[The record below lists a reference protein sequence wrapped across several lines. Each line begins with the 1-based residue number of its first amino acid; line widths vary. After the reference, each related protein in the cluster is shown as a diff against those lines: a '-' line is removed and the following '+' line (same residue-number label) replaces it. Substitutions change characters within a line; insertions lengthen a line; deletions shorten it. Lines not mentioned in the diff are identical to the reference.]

1 MQDFLSCDKGAP
13 AGQRSGHVY
22 LPCDLEE
29 CFVKQMISSEVIGF
43 LIGRGKHDFGKFKA
57 VAVFGTRDG
66 GGVGGGDGGGG
77 GGEVD
82 VFAGIGGE
90 IEDGT
95 VG

>member
-1 MQDFLSCDKGAP
+1 
-13 AGQRSGHVY
+13 
-22 LPCDLEE
+22 
-29 CFVKQMISSEVIGF
+29 MISSEVIGF
-43 LIGRGKHDFGKFKA
+43 LIGRGEHDFGKFKA

-82 VFAGIGGE
+82 AFAGIGGE

>member
-1 MQDFLSCDKGAP
+1 
-13 AGQRSGHVY
+13 
-22 LPCDLEE
+22 
-29 CFVKQMISSEVIGF
+29 MISSEVIGF

-66 GGVGGGDGGGG
+66 GGGVGGGGGGGDGG
-77 GGEVD
+77 EVD
-82 VFAGIGGE
+82 AFAGIGGE

>member
-66 GGVGGGDGGGG
+66 GGVGSGDGGGG
-77 GGEVD
+77 DSEVD
-82 VFAGIGGE
+82 AFAGVDGE
-90 IEDGT
+90 IEDGS

>member
-1 MQDFLSCDKGAP
+1 M
-13 AGQRSGHVY
+13 
-22 LPCDLEE
+22 
-29 CFVKQMISSEVIGF
+29 
-43 LIGRGKHDFGKFKA
+43 
-57 VAVFGTRDG
+57 FGTRDG

-82 VFAGIGGE
+82 AFAGIGGE

>member
-66 GGVGGGDGGGG
+66 GVGGGDGGGG
-77 GGEVD
+77 EVD
-82 VFAGIGGE
+82 AFAGIGGE

-95 VG
+95 VE